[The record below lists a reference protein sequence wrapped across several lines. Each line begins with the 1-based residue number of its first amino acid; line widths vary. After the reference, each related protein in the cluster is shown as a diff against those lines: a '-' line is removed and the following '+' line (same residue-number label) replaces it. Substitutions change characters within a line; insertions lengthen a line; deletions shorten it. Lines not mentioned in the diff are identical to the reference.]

1 LENIVTQP
9 LTLGPLPFVGRGVP
23 GRGDIESKQVRE
35 VSL

>member
-1 LENIVTQP
+1 MVAQ
-9 LTLGPLPFVGRGVP
+9 TLVWSLSRSWGEGAPKA